1 MAQREFD
8 AYTGCSSL
16 QTVWVAQASAR
27 QRRGRAGR
35 VRAGVCYHLFSRQR
49 LKAMDEFAVRCTWLV
64 CGVRLCSV
72 VMGGWQPS
80 SANAPVAPTLQLPEL
95 LRTPLEELALQVKL
109 MERNGCLRADS
120 KPATDDGKPAGGGAG
135 AGAGAGVGSASSSSS
150 STIETF
156 LLKAM
161 QPPDAVRMGAAV
173 KLLRDIGALPV
184 SCAVPVGACW

>member
-1 MAQREFD
+1 MLPFVQSPAAEGD
-8 AYTGCSSL
+8 
-16 QTVWVAQASAR
+16 
-27 QRRGRAGR
+27 GR
-35 VRAGVCYHLFSRQR
+35 VCCTLRVAGLWCEALLRGDGWIAALICSLSR
-49 LKAMDEFAVRCTWLV
+49 
-64 CGVRLCSV
+64 
-72 VMGGWQPS
+72 
-80 SANAPVAPTLQLPEL
+80 PTLQLPEL

-120 KPATDDGKPAGGGAG
+120 KPATDDGKGAGGGAG
-135 AGAGAGVGSASSSSS
+135 AGAGAGAGSASSSSS

-184 SCAVPVGACW
+184 SCAVPVGACWS